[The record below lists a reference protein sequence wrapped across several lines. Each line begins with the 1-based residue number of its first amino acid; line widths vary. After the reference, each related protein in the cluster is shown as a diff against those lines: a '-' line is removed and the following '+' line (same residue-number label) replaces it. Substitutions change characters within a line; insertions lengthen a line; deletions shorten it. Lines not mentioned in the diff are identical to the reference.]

1 MKNIYVLTGMSGVG
15 KTSVINKL
23 IKKSSFYYPKIYTT
37 RPTRDEIVDGKIHI
51 SDYEY
56 EKLQNKVVE
65 FMYNYQKYVI
75 TNSEIQKADILD
87 LAPSG
92 IKSFKKNY
100 IGNKKIIIIY
110 LWIDE
115 CERIKRMKKRGE
127 NEENIYSRLQYEK
140 IEYQNIE
147 EYVDYTIKNDEFEK
161 CVNRILSIIT
171 LNENEEKDLWFE

>member
-15 KTSVINKL
+15 KTTVINRL
-23 IKKSSFYYPKIYTT
+23 LRKSSFYYPKIYTT

-51 SDYEY
+51 NDYEY
-56 EKLQNKVVE
+56 EKLQHKIVE
-65 FMYNYQKYVI
+65 FIYNYQKYTI
-75 TNSEIQKADILD
+75 TDSEIQKADIID

-92 IKSFKKNY
+92 FRSLKENY
-100 IGNKKIIIIY
+100 ISKKIIIIY

-140 IEYQNIE
+140 FEYQNIE
-147 EYVDYTIKNDEFEK
+147 EDVDYTIKNDEFEE
-161 CVNRILSIIT
+161 CVNKILSIIA
-171 LNENEEKDLWFE
+171 LNENKESDS